1 MAVKPPIN
9 VTLIT
14 QSLNSIGRSLF
25 NVKKSAIRSEKILL
39 NRTKIKGS
47 FIRGD
52 KEKFQRNRE
61 VIRRRER
68 KGILEASRLG
78 QGIGKPFAIL
88 ANASKGFLQRILDF
102 AATLL
107 TGWLL
112 NNLPTIIQMA
122 RELIGRIQRLMSI
135 FVGFI
140 GNIRRTFFGYLNLL
154 DAVFNNIT
162 SFDFFDTSKRVE
174 SAMGE
179 LDSAFYDME
188 GQINEGLSLITT
200 PLTQG
205 MTTEEDAAPF
215 GTDYTRPD
223 TDTLTPGSVPGGTLG
238 TQQLVS
244 LARGAGFTPDEAVIM
259 AAIAKAE
266 SGGKSGELN
275 NNPKTGDLSYGL
287 WQINMIGSLGPARLK
302 EFGISRY
309 EDLFDPATN
318 AKAAYKVYKSSGYG
332 SWSVYRPVGRRP
344 PKYLQFLP
352 EAQKYRSAQPITRV
366 ESSQP
371 SVSPLP
377 IDQGKRFNRGDVL
390 TKTIGRGVDYVQ
402 ITDLFGSRGGSHKGL
417 DIAAPNGT
425 YIALRYDCEVVA
437 AGSYGNYGN
446 TIDVWVPQLG
456 VQLRMAHLSSIL
468 IKSGKIKAGMSFARV
483 GSTGRSTGP
492 HIHFEYDT
500 RRGGT
505 TYGGSGDPSPYVS
518 TLLLT
523 RTPNQG
529 SFAVPEISGAPT
541 STPTAAEVS
550 MTPSPLVQMV
560 MEQLMA
566 TERKGPQI
574 IMIDDAQPMAQQSSM
589 MGGGSGGTVIPII
602 INPLNSFITKK
613 FLLDLAYT

>member
-1 MAVKPPIN
+1 MAVTSPIN
-9 VTLIT
+9 VTLINRN
-14 QSLNSIGRSLF
+14 LISIGKSLF
-25 NVKKSAIRSEKILL
+25 GAKKSALRSEKILL
-39 NRTKIKGS
+39 NRTKVKGS

-52 KEKFQRNRE
+52 KERFQRKRE
-61 VIRRRER
+61 IIRRRER
-68 KGILEASRLG
+68 KGILQASRIG

-88 ANASKGFLQRILDF
+88 ANASKGFLERILDF
-102 AATLL
+102 TATLL
-107 TGWLL
+107 VGWLL

-122 RELIGRIQRLMSI
+122 RELIGRIQRLVSI

-140 GNIRRTFFGYLNLL
+140 NNIRRTFFGFFNLL
-154 DAVFNNIT
+154 GAVFNNIIT
-162 SFDFFDTSKRVE
+162 FDFFDTSKRVKT
-174 SAMGE
+174 AIDE
-179 LDSAFYDME
+179 LDSAFYGME
-188 GQINEGLSLITT
+188 RQINEGLSLITT
-200 PLTQG
+200 PLTEG
-205 MTTEEDAAPF
+205 MVTGQDAAPF

-275 NNPKTGDLSYGL
+275 NDPRSGDLSYGL

-318 AKAAYKVYKSSGYG
+318 AKAAYKVYKSRGYG
-332 SWSVYRPVGRRP
+332 AWSVYKPVGGRP

-352 EAQKYRSAQPITRV
+352 EAQKYRSAQPVTRI
-366 ESSQP
+366 EP

-377 IDQGKRFNRGDVL
+377 IDPGKRFRGGE
-390 TKTIGRGVDYVQ
+390 KISGSIGRGVDNIK
-402 ITDLFGSRGGSHKGL
+402 ITDTYGARGGSHKGL

-437 AGSYGNYGN
+437 AGWYGNYGN
-446 TIDVWVPQLG
+446 TMDVWVPQLG
-456 VQLRMAHLSSIL
+456 VQLRMAHLSSML
-468 IKSGKIKAGMSFARV
+468 IRSGKIKAGTSFARV
-483 GSTGRSTGP
+483 GSTGRSFGP
-492 HIHFEYDT
+492 HIHLEYDT
-500 RRGGT
+500 TKNATRG
-505 TYGGSGDPSPYVS
+505 GGSGDPSPYVS
-518 TLLLT
+518 ALLLT
-523 RTPNQG
+523 KTPNQG

-541 STPTAAEVS
+541 AAEVS
-550 MTPSPLVQMV
+550 MAPSPFVQRV

-574 IMIDDAQPMAQQSSM
+574 IMIDDSQPMASQQPM
-589 MGGGSGGTVIPII
+589 MGGGGGGTVLPIV